1 MYKVKVKYDKTHEN
15 GCVKPTTDVY
25 VVDAL
30 SFTEAEARMTEY
42 VQPYISGEFTVTD
55 IKRVK
60 YAEVWGNDKG
70 NYWFEA
76 QLEFITFDERSGAE
90 KRTKNRMLVQADTI
104 TEAMQAVADN
114 MKGTMDD
121 YEAVCIK
128 QTKILEYIKCES
140 TQTSNNNEND

>member
-1 MYKVKVKYDKTHEN
+1 MYQVKVKYDKLHEN
-15 GCVKPTTDVY
+15 GCVKPVTDVY

-30 SFTEAEARMTEY
+30 SFTEAEARITEY

-60 YAEVWGNDKG
+60 YAEVWGNYKG
-70 NYWFEA
+70 YYWFEA
-76 QLEFITFDERSGAE
+76 PLEFITMDEKSDRE
-90 KRTKNRMLVQADTI
+90 KRTKNRMLVQADTL

-114 MKGTMDD
+114 MRGTMAE

-128 QTKILEYIKCES
+128 QTPILEYIKCES
-140 TQTSNNNEND
+140 TQPQNTPKQ

>member
-1 MYKVKVKYDKTHEN
+1 MYQVKVKYDKMQEN
-15 GCVKPTTDVY
+15 GCVKPATDVY
-25 VVDAL
+25 LVDAM
-30 SFTEAEARMTEY
+30 SFTEAEARITEY

-60 YAEVWGNDKG
+60 YAEVWGDNKG

-76 QLEFITFDERSGAE
+76 QLEFITIDEKSGSE
-90 KRTKNRMLVQADTI
+90 KRTKNRMLVQADTL

-114 MKGTMDD
+114 MRGTMAD

-128 QTKILEYIKCES
+128 QTAILEYIKCES
-140 TQTSNNNEND
+140 TQTSNNQ

>member
-1 MYKVKVKYDKTHEN
+1 MYQVKVKYDKMQEN
-15 GCVKPTTDVY
+15 GCVKPVTDVY

-30 SFTEAEARMTEY
+30 SFTEAEARVTEY

-70 NYWFEA
+70 DYWYEA
-76 QLEFITFDERSGAE
+76 QLEFITIDERSGAE
-90 KRTKNRMLVQADTI
+90 KRTKNRMLVQADTL

-114 MKGTMDD
+114 MKGTMAE
-121 YEAVCIK
+121 YEAVCVK
-128 QTKILEYIKCES
+128 QTPILEYIKI
-140 TQTSNNNEND
+140 TNNTTEND